1 MNKTFN
7 VLNELLVDIFNDIL
21 TIEQTALQTGSF
33 SDISV
38 TEIHTIEAIG
48 MYRTRTMSE
57 VSATLGITIGTLSVA
72 INNLVKKD
80 YVERKRTDIDRRV
93 VNIQLTKRGK
103 LAFRIHE
110 KFHSDMIKATIGG
123 LTDEENVILVKS
135 LAQLNDFFKINY
147 NLVDCKKKEKI
158 NERG

>member
-7 VLNELLVDIFNDIL
+7 VLNELMVDIFNDIL
-21 TIEQTALQTGSF
+21 TIEQTALQSGSF

-38 TEIHTIEAIG
+38 TEIHTIEAVG

-57 VSATLGITIGTLSVA
+57 VAATLGITIGTLSVA

-110 KFHSDMIKATIGG
+110 KFHSDMIKATIDG
-123 LTDEENVILVKS
+123 LTDEENTILVKS

-147 NLVDCKKKEKI
+147 NLVGGKKKEQI
-158 NERG
+158 NERS

>member
-1 MNKTFN
+1 MNNTFN

-21 TIEQTALQTGSF
+21 TIEQTALQAGSF

-72 INNLVKKD
+72 INNLVKKN

-123 LTDEENVILVKS
+123 LTDEENIILVKS
-135 LAQLNDFFKINY
+135 LAQLNDFFKVNY
-147 NLVDCKKKEKI
+147 NLIGGKKKEQI
-158 NERG
+158 NERS